1 MDISV
6 PGERLPQFLREGLT
20 VDHTFTLVPSAERL
34 RVIVRDVRTGAV
46 GAIGVSRPQLLAIV
60 R

>member
-1 MDISV
+1 V
-6 PGERLPQFLREGLT
+6 PQFLREGLT